1 MDIQIT
7 ATETPTPCPRAWAL
21 TMTIRTF
28 KGRRDVEVHLFRP
41 AWDPAEEND
50 RDWGMLVGG
59 ALNGE
64 EAADPASARRI
75 ILESFT
81 ARERDQIIDYL
92 KAHYTSR
99 LTGVFAAPLPFPVPQ
114 GMPALSDLDEGKS
127 IGFIRFEKIGHFDLP
142 FAMRGLYDLSRHRP
156 IVDG

>member
-1 MDIQIT
+1 MDIQIA
-7 ATETPTPCPRAWAL
+7 ATDMNTPSPRAWAL

-41 AWDPAEEND
+41 AWNPAEENAC
-50 RDWGMLVGG
+50 DWDALVGG
-59 ALNGE
+59 TLNGDE
-64 EAADPASARRI
+64 TADSTSARRI

-81 ARERDQIIDYL
+81 AEERDQIVEYL
-92 KAHYTSR
+92 KAHYSSR
-99 LTGVFAAPLPFPVPQ
+99 LTAIAAAPLPFPVPS